1 MDRRRMENGVP
12 KPINVA
18 RTPNK
23 QQIRLLQH
31 NTRKLSDI
39 VHNIFFIKLRWRLS
53 ARIKYKVT
61 YERFV
66 F

>member
-1 MDRRRMENGVP
+1 MDRRMENGVP

-31 NTRKLSDI
+31 NT
-39 VHNIFFIKLRWRLS
+39 
-53 ARIKYKVT
+53 
-61 YERFV
+61 
-66 F
+66 